1 MPNTNTDAEVLQAK
15 NAVAL
20 IAKKYQTYL
29 LGNTELLRLLGMPSS
44 GKLNAGVNFMNEVP
58 FKIALKNPGLRKD
71 RQGGSCLVAGFT
83 AFDTG
88 APVIYLNRA
97 LLTPATIIH
106 ELLHLL
112 THAGFYAR
120 FRTQTNV
127 VEGMTEHFTRAV
139 QGKTS
144 ASDKEAFRQFCKENS
159 PRKGHYTAWAKTINQ
174 LDNQKLTAA
183 AGMSHVMEKAF
194 FKGDAN
200 ALDAVAFAL
209 DRPDVF

>member
-29 LGNTELLRLLGMPSS
+29 FGNTNLLRLLGMPSS
-44 GKLNAGVNFMNEVP
+44 GKLNTVINFMNDVP
-58 FKIALKNPGLRKD
+58 FKIAQKNPGLRKD
-71 RQGGSCLVAGFT
+71 RQDGACLVTGFT
-83 AFDTG
+83 AFETG
-88 APVIYLNRA
+88 APVIYLNRT
-97 LLTPATIIH
+97 LMTPATIIH

-112 THAGFYAR
+112 THAGFYTK

-159 PRKGHYTAWAKTINQ
+159 PRKGHYTAWTKNISQIDSLKLKTATGI
-174 LDNQKLTAA
+174 
-183 AGMSHVMEKAF
+183 SHVLEQAF
-194 FKGDAN
+194 FKGDPN
-200 ALDAVAFAL
+200 ALDALAFAL
-209 DRPDVF
+209 DRPDLF